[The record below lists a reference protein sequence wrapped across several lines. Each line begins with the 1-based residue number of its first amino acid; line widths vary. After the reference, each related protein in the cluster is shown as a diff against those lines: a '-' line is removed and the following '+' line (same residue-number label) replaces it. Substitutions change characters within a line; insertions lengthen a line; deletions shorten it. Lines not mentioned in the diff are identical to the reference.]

1 MGCEQ
6 ERRNAETLLRRT
18 DPLLVTEMV
27 AAAVVVVALVVQ
39 SVDPNPPHQLLLA
52 LAGEMPSLAERAAGA
67 HLLHPAG
74 QMVGHCE
81 SLVAGLLGF
90 GVLLVDMMGLGVSGA
105 LVGQKELETA
115 PCLKGLVFAGWG
127 AVG

>member
-6 ERRNAETLLRRT
+6 ERRNVETLLRRT

-27 AAAVVVVALVVQ
+27 AAVVVVALVVQ
-39 SVDPNPPHQLLLA
+39 SVDPNSLHQLLLA

-74 QMVGHCE
+74 QMGGDCE
-81 SLVAGLLGF
+81 ILVAGLSGF
-90 GVLLVDMMGLGVSGA
+90 GALLADMKGLVVSGA
-105 LVGQKELETA
+105 LAGQKELETA
-115 PCLKGLVFAGWG
+115 ACPKGIVFAGWG
-127 AVG
+127 AAG